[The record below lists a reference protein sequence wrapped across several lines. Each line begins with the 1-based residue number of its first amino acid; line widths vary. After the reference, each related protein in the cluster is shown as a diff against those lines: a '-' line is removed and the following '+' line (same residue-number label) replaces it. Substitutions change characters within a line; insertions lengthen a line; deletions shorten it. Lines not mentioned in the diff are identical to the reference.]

1 MTRRDLSGENNPMY
15 KHGLKGT
22 RLYNIWHSMKQRCHY
37 SLSKDYQRYG
47 GRGITICD
55 EWENDFM
62 SFYNWAMRNG
72 YNSNLTLDRI
82 DVNGNYEPSNCR
94 WVSIKDQNNN
104 RRSCKKIT
112 YNGETHNLT
121 QWALILGINKNTLIA
136 RLNKGWPIKRA
147 FSESVHKEFSSR

>member
-1 MTRRDLSGENNPMY
+1 MTSKEELARRDFSGKNNPMY

-22 RLYNIWHSMKQRCHY
+22 RLYNIWHSMKQRCNY
-37 SLSKDYQRYG
+37 RLSKDYQRYG

-82 DVNGNYEPSNCR
+82 DVNGNYDPSNCR
-94 WVSIKDQNNN
+94 WVSIKEQNNN
-104 RRSCKKIT
+104 RRSCKQIT
-112 YNGETHNLT
+112 YNGETHNLHNG
-121 QWALILGINKNTLIA
+121 L
-136 RLNKGWPIKRA
+136 
-147 FSESVHKEFSSR
+147 